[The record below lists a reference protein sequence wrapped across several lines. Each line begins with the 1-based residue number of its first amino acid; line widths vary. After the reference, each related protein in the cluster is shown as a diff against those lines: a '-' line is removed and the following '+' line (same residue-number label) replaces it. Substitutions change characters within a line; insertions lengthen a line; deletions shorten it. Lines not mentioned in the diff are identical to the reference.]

1 MLWRGVNWEGAPRGA
16 RGAVTGFEPRHPT
29 SITINRN
36 RKFLPRTYILLAGAP
51 FVSGC
56 SGTRAFV
63 WLCCSFFLRD
73 VRLPPARGRQRRA
86 VGGVHARRV
95 QLLPGELALQVR
107 RRVGSRQDLRVSSC
121 RADSSRV
128 VSLISCRTELEGQT
142 PNPAQLC
149 FGCFHR
155 VSWRFDPKKNGP
167 RGFFLKAIELHF
179 DMLPEQPLSC
189 TF

>member
-1 MLWRGVNWEGAPRGA
+1 MSEELCWASSRVILPASPSAGIQNAFP
-16 RGAVTGFEPRHPT
+16 EPTFCFGEP
-29 SITINRN
+29 S
-36 RKFLPRTYILLAGAP
+36 LLVDALGH
-51 FVSGC
+51 VLL
-56 SGTRAFV
+56 

-95 QLLPGELALQVR
+95 QLLPGELALQVQR
-107 RRVGSRQDLRVSSC
+107 GVGSRQDLRVLSY

-155 VSWRFDPKKNGP
+155 VSWRFDPKKMALEA
-167 RGFFLKAIELHF
+167 F
-179 DMLPEQPLSC
+179 S
-189 TF
+189 